1 MKQTIIKY
9 LQILFPFLITI
20 MLWRLSMPWL
30 NPAGI
35 LAIIPIFYCSFIK
48 PVPYFT
54 AFAILFCFLIDYK
67 FDTVIFW
74 TALYCTYY
82 AIMNIQTIIDLT
94 HTRKFGLYAFM
105 VFFGIASLCMMMWY
119 LNWFGFFGGILMFVV
134 TTLLYIPITM
144 LTKAASND

>member
-1 MKQTIIKY
+1 MKQNIIKY
-9 LQILFPFLITI
+9 LQIAFPFLITI
-20 MLWRLSMPWL
+20 ALWRLSNPWI

-54 AFAILFCFLIDYK
+54 AFAILFCFLIDYN

-74 TALYCTYY
+74 TTLYCAYY

-94 HTRKFGLYAFM
+94 HTKKFGLYAFM
-105 VFFGIASLCMMMWY
+105 IFFGIASLSMIFWY
-119 LNWFGFFGGILMFVV
+119 LSWTSLGLGILMFVV
-134 TTLLYIPITM
+134 TCAMYIPVAF
-144 LTKAASND
+144 LTKVVCDD

>member
-74 TALYCTYY
+74 TALYCAYY

>member
-9 LQILFPFLITI
+9 LRILFPFLITI

-30 NPAGI
+30 NPAGV

-74 TALYCTYY
+74 TMLYCAYY

-94 HTRKFGLYAFM
+94 HTRNFGIYAFM
-105 VFFGIASLCMMMWY
+105 MFFGIASLCMMMWY
-119 LNWFGFFGGILMFVV
+119 LNWVGFFGGILMFVI

-144 LTKAASND
+144 LTKAVRDD